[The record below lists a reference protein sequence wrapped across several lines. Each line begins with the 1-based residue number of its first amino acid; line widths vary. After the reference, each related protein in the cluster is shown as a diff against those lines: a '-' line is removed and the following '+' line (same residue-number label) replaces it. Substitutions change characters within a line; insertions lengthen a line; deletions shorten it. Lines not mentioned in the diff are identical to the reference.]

1 MIYVT
6 GDTHGMAAR
15 LSPEALPFTADWTKR
30 DYLIVC
36 GDFGYLYN
44 GTGREELFL
53 RELSFRPYY
62 ILFVDGNRDNPT
74 LLARYPETRWHGG
87 RVRRLRRNVIYLMRG
102 QVYEL
107 GGRRI
112 FTMGGGYSIDRA
124 RRVEGNSWWLQEMP
138 SAEEYDEARRNLR
151 AADMRVDTIIS
162 HAAPT
167 YAMESISGDYE
178 GERELND
185 FLDWVRREVRY
196 QNWYFGHLHI
206 DAMLDGNLYAM
217 FLSVRQMENG
227 MQIW

>member
-6 GDTHGMAAR
+6 GDTHGMTAR
-15 LSPEALPFTADWTKR
+15 LAPEAMPYAADWTKT
-30 DYLIVC
+30 DYLVVC
-36 GDFGYLYN
+36 GDFGYLFN

-53 RELSFRPYY
+53 RELSFRPYN
-62 ILFVDGNRDNPT
+62 ILFLDGNRDNFD
-74 LLARYPETRWHGG
+74 LLAKYPEVAWHGG
-87 RVRRLRRNVIYLMRG
+87 RARKIRRNLYHLMRG

-107 GGRRI
+107 CGRRV
-112 FTMGGGYSIDRA
+112 FTMGGGFSIDRA
-124 RRVEGNSWWLQEMP
+124 RRMEGNSWWEEEMP
-138 SAEEYDEARRNLR
+138 SPAEYEEARRNLR
-151 AADMRVDTIIS
+151 AADMRVDTILT

-167 YAMESISGDYE
+167 SAMNYISGDHE

-185 FLDWVRREVRY
+185 FLEWVRRNVQY

-206 DAMLDGNLYAM
+206 DVMLESNLYAM